1 MFRAKAVVNDRR
13 NNVNAGDWVRGSFIE
28 SGVDAPCI
36 IFGDGEQIEVDRLTL
51 VLDENGKSIDELIEM
66 EEKLRLIKLTLAAN
80 EAGEIEGDATKIL
93 SEIAFEWSVER
104 IRGEL

>member
-1 MFRAKAVVNDRR
+1 MSYKK
-13 NNVNAGDWVRGSFIE
+13 VRGNHCWLLE
-28 SGVDAPCI
+28 KD
-36 IFGDGEQIEVDRLTL
+36 
-51 VLDENGKSIDELIEM
+51 DEDIAAFSTHCLSDDDDNINEIIEM

-93 SEIAFEWSVER
+93 SEIAFEWSAER